1 MITTLPGLYLSSIGI
16 YQPMSRLFGFSMK
29 LACSTFWLRSIN
41 VIFAVGNTLVIKFL
55 LRAIHKKDH
64 VRVLK
69 SITILFYKVN
79 LLTNHGREI
88 KYFEHIC
95 NSFLHFLKVGVVD
108 MLPACPCISEI

>member
-16 YQPMSRLFGFSMK
+16 YQPLSRLFGFSMK
-29 LACSTFWLRSIN
+29 LACRTFWLRSIN

-55 LRAIHKKDH
+55 LRAIHKKDP

-79 LLTNHGREI
+79 LLTNHQWREQNVLSTCI
-88 KYFEHIC
+88 SYL
-95 NSFLHFLKVGVVD
+95 SFPKVGVGD
-108 MLPACPCISEI
+108 MLPAF